1 MKVRFAKVGSLLLA
15 LLLAFASL
23 FGMAACEGSP
33 SDNGGDD
40 EPEAEGYFKSFT
52 ITDGDLLVYGRTENL
67 NKAQEFFAESVQGL
81 FAQKGEAKY
90 YHYRPDAYETWLNET
105 ESEYGKGNTDVT
117 VAQMLADYKANIGTG
132 YVLYDSTDGESTN
145 CARTVAGAEGIA
157 MVDESLKNWA
167 DENGLEQKVD
177 ATEMT
182 AEDCFDTYKDK
193 LEPSGLV
200 QQNGSLVQLTDWAIA
215 NKYYCYFI
223 TSNNV
228 PSLTF
233 RGKVQEWCAGCAVY
247 GWCPLD
253 EGTDVG
259 FSSNYGSFTLASDYC
274 YNMSVFSCTEFY
286 GEEQFTQPNETDT
299 DLSAYPT
306 DKHYITIVNSDGD
319 NLQCWYGGTFEQSQ
333 YMGAQ
338 RGDFEFGWSV
348 SPALYSVAP
357 NILAHTYK
365 NAKAGDT
372 FVCSVSGLGYT
383 YPQSYS
389 VEALKRYCTV
399 LDGYLGKT
407 DLSIVKILDSGL
419 SQNTIKYYSEMENA
433 EGFLFCTYA
442 DSYVG
447 EHGSVYWS
455 ENGKPFVTCRAT
467 MWNATAQGI
476 ANQIN
481 AYPADATSIE
491 GYTYVNLHVW
501 SMDYNDVVEMVGLLD
516 EDVVV
521 VNPETFIR
529 LIKQNVPHEDV
540 KLSA

>member
-1 MKVRFAKVGSLLLA
+1 MKVFFAKARVLLLA
-15 LLLAFASL
+15 LLLALASCL
-23 FGMAACEGSP
+23 GLAAC
-33 SDNGGDD
+33 DNGGDTGGEEPGD
-40 EPEAEGYFKSFT
+40 ETEGYFRSFT
-52 ITDGDLLVYGRTENL
+52 ITDGDLMVYGRTESL
-67 NKAQEFFAESVQGL
+67 SKAQEFFAESVQGL
-81 FAQKGEAKY
+81 FAQKGESKY
-90 YHYRPDAYETWLNET
+90 YHYRPDSYETWLNEIET
-105 ESEYGKGNTDVT
+105 EYGKGNRDVT
-117 VAQMLADYKANIGTG
+117 IAEMLEDYKANVGTG
-132 YVLYDSTDGESTN
+132 YVLYDATDGESVN
-145 CARTVAGAEGIA
+145 SARTVAGAEGIA
-157 MVDESLKNWA
+157 MIDESLKSWA
-167 DENGLEQKVD
+167 DENGLVQMVD
-177 ATEMT
+177 ATDMS
-182 AEDCFDTYKDK
+182 AEDCFNTYKDK
-193 LEPSGLV
+193 LDPTGLV

-228 PSLTF
+228 ASLQF
-233 RGKVQEWCAGCAVY
+233 RGTVQQWCAGCAVY
-247 GWCPLD
+247 GWCPID

-274 YNMSVFSCTEFY
+274 YNMSVFSCTDFF

-319 NLQCWYGGTFEQSQ
+319 NLQCWYGGTFEQTQ
-333 YMGAQ
+333 YMGGT
-338 RGDFEFGWSV
+338 RGDFEMGWSV
-348 SPALYSVAP
+348 SPALYSLGP
-357 NILAHTYK
+357 NILSHTYA
-365 NAKAGDT
+365 NAKEGDT

-389 VEALKRYCTV
+389 VEALERYCNV
-399 LDGYLGKT
+399 LDDYLGKT
-407 DLSIVKILDSGL
+407 DLSVVKILDSGL
-419 SQNTIKYYSEMENA
+419 SENTIEYYSQMENA

-476 ANQIN
+476 ADQIN

-501 SMDYNDVVEMVGLLD
+501 SMDYNDVVEMVSLLD
-516 EDVVV
+516 DDVVV

-540 KLSA
+540 VLTD